1 VLIIPA
7 INILHGKVVRLRQGD
22 PARSSTYADDPLA
35 VAHRFV
41 TAGARRLHVYD
52 VDSLLDGGPVHLDL
66 AARIAVE
73 TGVEVQ
79 FGGVIGDA
87 ATLDSA
93 LERPFALLVLRV
105 DRVAG
110 TAFLRQALAA
120 HPERL
125 AMGLDVRT
133 GNVQLDS
140 AERRGA
146 VDPVAFARE
155 LITLGAQRLV
165 YSDLNRDG
173 MLGGPNYAGLRALL
187 RVVDVPVMVSGGI
200 AHSEHIRNLERLGA
214 EAVILGKA
222 LYTGDLSLRGHLDER
237 GHWQSRLVRN

>member
-1 VLIIPA
+1 MLIIPA
-7 INILHGKVVRLRQGD
+7 INILHGTVVRLRQGD
-22 PARSSTYADDPLA
+22 LARSSTYADDPLA
-35 VAHRFV
+35 VARRFV
-41 TAGARRLHVYD
+41 ATGARRLHVYD
-52 VDSLLDGGPVHLDL
+52 VDSLLGGGPVHLDL

-79 FGGVIGDA
+79 FGGVLGDA
-87 ATLDSA
+87 ATLHTA

-110 TAFLRQALAA
+110 TTFLRQALAA

-125 AMGLDVRT
+125 AIGLDVRT

-140 AERRGA
+140 AESSGP
-146 VDPVAFARE
+146 VDPVALARE
-155 LITLGAQRLV
+155 LIDLGAQRLV

-187 RVVDVPVMVSGGI
+187 RLVDVPVMASGGI
-200 AHSEHIRNLERLGA
+200 AHADHIRNLERLGA
-214 EAVILGKA
+214 EAVIIGKA
-222 LYTGDLSLRGHLDER
+222 LYTGDLSLRDHLDER
-237 GHWQSRLVRN
+237 GHWRFSRQ